1 MEYNQKMDMSII
13 IPNLHSL
20 IVDQTIRSI
29 LNQKS
34 HYSFEII
41 IVGQDKYNKICDFIQ
56 EKVQFI
62 ETDKPTPPGIARN
75 IGVQNSK
82 GSFIFFI
89 DSDCV
94 ASPHWIDS
102 HMELHGQHQK
112 PIVVGGGVAFS
123 KKSFLELTDNIS
135 TFHEYMLHIKTSEKT
150 QLPTLNMSLSKALW
164 DTTNGFNQDLVGEDA
179 EFTTKLHLRRV
190 KLLFSAKPYITHK
203 PNRNNLI
210 HLFVR
215 AYNFGKF
222 SIKGKKEFKKKLGVP
237 YLLQNKIFTLL
248 FSPFISGFLVIK
260 MVFFEKLP
268 LGYWHT
274 IPLIFILKIIWCF
287 GYFSNLIRPI
297 KEN

>member
-1 MEYNQKMDMSII
+1 MDISVI
-13 IPNLHSL
+13 IPNLHSP
-20 IVDQTIRSI
+20 IVDQTIQSV
-29 LNQKS
+29 LNQKT
-34 HYSFEII
+34 HYSYEII
-41 IVGQDKYNKICDFIQ
+41 IVGQDKYNLVNNYIQ

-62 ETDKPTPPGIARN
+62 KTDKPTPPGIARN

-102 HMELHGQHQK
+102 HMELHGQQQK

-123 KKSFLELTDNIS
+123 KKSFLELADNIS
-135 TFHEYMLHIKTSEKT
+135 TFHEYMLHISNSEKT
-150 QLPTLNMSLSKALW
+150 QLPSLNLSLPKSLW
-164 DTTNGFNQDLVGEDA
+164 ETTTGFNHDLVGEDA
-179 EFTTKLHLRRV
+179 EFTTKLYLSGV
-190 KLLFSAKPYITHK
+190 KLIFSAKPYIIHK
-203 PNRNNLI
+203 PIRNKI
-210 HLFVR
+210 FHLFIR

-237 YLLQNKIFTLL
+237 YLLQNKLFTLV
-248 FSPFISGFLVIK
+248 FSPFISGFVVVK

-268 LGYWHT
+268 FEYWHT
-274 IPLIFILKIIWCF
+274 LPLIFILKIFWCF
-287 GYFSNLIRPI
+287 GYFSNLIKPV